1 MRIGIRDKKDG
12 SMIIGAAST
21 LEAKPRLERTAL
33 ASQTP
38 AVADA
43 PFDPLAQLEDFVES
57 AARSRKAFAED
68 RLKFLNEQ
76 MTKLSL
82 FNLAPGFL
90 VDHTARMARE
100 LESAAEDFAGS
111 FKVLGEPRPSASQ
124 EATTTVPQSYLDVM
138 NTDIGSGFVL
148 SKEDSETA
156 QTFMNTADQLR
167 HIVELA
173 SSEQD
178 ERKDV
183 WGSADSARNSTSRVS
198 DMMVR
203 LEGPATFSKSYW

>member
-1 MRIGIRDKKDG
+1 
-12 SMIIGAAST
+12 MIIAAVSGT
-21 LEAKPRLERTAL
+21 EPKTMTARSAP
-33 ASQTP
+33 ASQT
-38 AVADA
+38 AASDA
-43 PFDPLAQLEDFVES
+43 PFDPLAQLDDFVES

-76 MTKLSL
+76 MTQLSL

-111 FKVLGEPRPSASQ
+111 FKVVGEPRQSASSDAT
-124 EATTTVPQSYLDVM
+124 ATTTPQSYLDVI
-138 NTDIGSGFVL
+138 NTDIASGFLL

-156 QTFMNTADQLR
+156 QSFMNTAEQLR
-167 HIVELA
+167 YIVELA

-178 ERKDV
+178 DRNDV
-183 WGSADSARNSTSRVS
+183 WGSADSARESTSRVS
-198 DMMVR
+198 NIMVR
-203 LEGPATFSKSYW
+203 LEGPAAFSKSYW